1 MNAFARIS
9 RLWVVASV
17 SCALLACNERALQDS
32 ANSDGGKHMGGSI
45 TAEQASK
52 VLAKV
57 GEHTVTLGDF
67 VAAIE
72 HMDQFD
78 RLRYQSPERRKELL
92 AELINLQLLA
102 DEAEAKGYDKDPH
115 VQQEIRSILRDA
127 MLAEAHKGA
136 PSSNE
141 LSEAEVRAYFDKNR
155 AMFQDPER
163 RRLSAIVSL
172 DAATAEAA
180 LAAAKKTT
188 TAAEWG
194 EVVRSK
200 SVDPAAKANVPLDL
214 VGDFG
219 LVSPPK
225 ETQAEPNV
233 KVPPEV
239 RAAIFQVA
247 KIGDVYDSV
256 IAASDHKFYVVRLTQ
271 KTDAHDRSFAEAE
284 RSIRVR
290 LQQEKLHER
299 EEALLSQLKS
309 EYPVKIDDAV
319 LAGIH
324 VDLGGDAGAPADAG
338 HAAAPSAPHGPPH

>member
-1 MNAFARIS
+1 
-9 RLWVVASV
+9 
-17 SCALLACNERALQDS
+17 
-32 ANSDGGKHMGGSI
+32 
-45 TAEQASK
+45 
-52 VLAKV
+52 
-57 GEHTVTLGDF
+57 
-67 VAAIE
+67 
-72 HMDQFD
+72 
-78 RLRYQSPERRKELL
+78 
-92 AELINLQLLA
+92 
-102 DEAEAKGYDKDPH
+102 
-115 VQQEIRSILRDA
+115 
-127 MLAEAHKGA
+127 
-136 PSSNE
+136 
-141 LSEAEVRAYFDKNR
+141 
-155 AMFQDPER
+155 MFQDPER